1 VPLIEGTWPMTKA
14 PTPFARATAPGSPVD
29 AVIFDINGTIID
41 IETEEWGRTT
51 LRQISR
57 YLSYIGISCGT
68 SELVELVRGGV
79 RRQVEASTE
88 RHPEFDA
95 VELWRTVIDTLT
107 NASRRV
113 SSTSVGSRAWASPI
127 LGDPEL
133 ALHLAQLQR
142 ALSRRR
148 LRPYPEVEEVL
159 AALRPQYRL
168 AIVSDAQKAYARS
181 ELAETGLSGYFDAI
195 VVSGELG
202 FRKPDRRI
210 FDAALAAVGTTAD
223 RAIFVGNDMH
233 RDVFGP
239 AQLGMRTIFTP
250 TRFGDKDFPGAKP
263 DYVAHNFGQVLDGV
277 QRLAGR

>member
-1 VPLIEGTWPMTKA
+1 MT
-14 PTPFARATAPGSPVD
+14 TATAPLVRVPPAGSPVD
-29 AVIFDINGTIID
+29 AVIFDINGTIVD

-57 YLSYIGISCGT
+57 YLSYHGISCST
-68 SELVELVRGGV
+68 SDLVDLVRGGV
-79 RRQVEASTE
+79 RRQVEASLE
-88 RHPEFDA
+88 RYPEFDA
-95 VELWRTVIDTLT
+95 VALWRTAIDALT
-107 NASRRV
+107 TGVRADG
-113 SSTSVGSRAWASPI
+113 TAIGPTPAWAVPI
-127 LGDPEL
+127 LADPDL

-159 AALRPQYRL
+159 EALRPKYKL
-168 AIVSDAQKAYARS
+168 AIVSDAQKAYARY
-181 ELAETGLSGYFDAI
+181 ELAEAGLTEYFDAI

-202 FRKPDRRI
+202 FRKPDPRI
-210 FDAALAAVGTTAD
+210 FEAALTAVGTTAD

-263 DYVAHNFGQVLDGV
+263 DFVAHNFGEVLDGV
-277 QRLAGR
+277 RRLAPR

>member
-1 VPLIEGTWPMTKA
+1 MSTAAA
-14 PTPFARATAPGSPVD
+14 PAMRTPPAGSPVD
-29 AVIFDINGTIID
+29 AVIFDINGTIVD

-57 YLSYIGISCGT
+57 YLSYLGIACGT

-79 RRQVEASTE
+79 RRQVEASAE

-95 VELWRTVIDTLT
+95 VALWRSAIDTLSGGDT
-107 NASRRV
+107 SSAS
-113 SSTSVGSRAWASPI
+113 GARAWAAPI
-127 LGDPEL
+127 LSDADLP
-133 ALHLAQLQR
+133 LHLAQLQR

-159 AALRPQYRL
+159 AALRPKYKL
-168 AIVSDAQKAYARS
+168 AIVSDAQKAYARH
-181 ELAETGLSGYFDAI
+181 ELAESGLAGYFDAI

-202 FRKPDRRI
+202 FRKPDPRI
-210 FDAALAAVGTTAD
+210 FQAALTAVGTTAD

-239 AQLGMRTIFTP
+239 AQVGMRTIFTP

-263 DYVAHNFGQVLDGV
+263 DYVAHNFGAVLDGV
-277 QRLAGR
+277 RRLAGR

>member
-1 VPLIEGTWPMTKA
+1 MS
-14 PTPFARATAPGSPVD
+14 TAPEPVVRAPAHGSPVD

-57 YLSYIGISCGT
+57 YMSYLGINCGT
-68 SELVELVRGGV
+68 SELIDLVRGGV

-88 RHPEFDA
+88 RHPELDA
-95 VELWRTVIDTLT
+95 VALWRTAIDTLT
-107 NASRRV
+107 NASCGD
-113 SSTSVGSRAWASPI
+113 SSTSRSRLSWASPI
-127 LGDPEL
+127 ITDPDL

-159 AALRPQYRL
+159 AALRPRYKL
-168 AIVSDAQKAYARS
+168 AIVSDAQKAYARP

-210 FDAALAAVGTTAD
+210 FDAALSAVGTTAD

-250 TRFGDKDFPGAKP
+250 TRIGDKDFPGAKP
-263 DYVAHNFGQVLDGV
+263 DYVAHNFGEVLDGV
-277 QRLAGR
+277 RRLAGR